1 MANPNRRGQA
11 GSPVSTGL
19 QGDTITPWANTS
31 WILPHGLSLQQK
43 VGQAV
48 ITNVSASAGTVTYT
62 AANNYSAGNVVS
74 IYDVSPNAYNL
85 QRVTIA
91 SASSTQFTVT
101 NAATGTF
108 VSGGVAQRT
117 GAVPVTIPAGITW
130 VYVILA
136 GAGGGAGG
144 GGVGSGGPG
153 AGGVAWGWTL
163 ASSVCIIGAS
173 GSVSQ
178 DPGGFTRYGH
188 IIAGGGAPC
197 APNNGANSAV
207 GLGGGGGGS
216 SANAGSGNGGN
227 GATNYYALAGGAG
240 AVSRDGGIGAGGAGG
255 GNHAGIGTANKGGD
269 GISGGGGG
277 ASSTVGGG
285 NGGSGLAGGA
295 GGGRTTGN
303 CGNGGNGVN
312 VLTGETT
319 TGTAGT
325 SSQIGT
331 GGGILGNAS
340 TNIGGLGGGGGG
352 SGVSGGAGVVLL
364 FY

>member
-11 GSPVSTGL
+11 GSPVSTGSI
-19 QGDTITPWANTS
+19 GSSTTPWANTS
-31 WILPHGLSLQQK
+31 WILPHGLQLQQK

-62 AANNYSAGNVVS
+62 AANDYSAGNVVS
-74 IYDVSPNAYNL
+74 IYDISPNAYNL

-91 SASSTQFTVT
+91 SATSTQFTVT

-117 GAVPVTIPAGITW
+117 GVVPVTIPAGVTW

-144 GGVGSGGPG
+144 TGVGSGGPG

-163 ASSVCIIGAS
+163 ASSVCVIGGS
-173 GSVSQ
+173 GSVVNE
-178 DPGGFTRYGH
+178 PGGYSRYGH
-188 IIAGGGAPC
+188 IAAGGGA
-197 APNNGANSAV
+197 ATQGNNGSAAAF
-207 GLGGGGGGS
+207 GLGGAGCGSSSNAGGGGGG
-216 SANAGSGNGGN
+216 AGTTNFYGMPG
-227 GATNYYALAGGAG
+227 GATTAAG
-240 AVSRDGGIGAGGAGG
+240 ADGIIGAGGSGG
-255 GNHAGIGTANKGGD
+255 GNRGNKGGD

-277 ASSTVGGG
+277 AGFTGSGG
-285 NGGSGLAGGA
+285 NGGSGLAGGS
-295 GGGRTTGN
+295 GGGYASGV
-303 CGNGGNGVN
+303 CGNGGTGIN
-312 VLTGETT
+312 VLTGAIT
-319 TGTAGT
+319 TGTSGT
-325 SSQIGT
+325 SSQVGT

-340 TNIGGLGGGGGG
+340 ANRGGLGGGGGG
-352 SGVSGGAGVVLL
+352 TVVSGGAGVVLL